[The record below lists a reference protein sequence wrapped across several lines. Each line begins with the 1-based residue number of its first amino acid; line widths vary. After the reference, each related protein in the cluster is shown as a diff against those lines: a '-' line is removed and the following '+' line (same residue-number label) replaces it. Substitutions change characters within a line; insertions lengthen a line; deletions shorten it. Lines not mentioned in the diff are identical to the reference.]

1 MDKKTFINELLVRGI
16 NINDQQY
23 EQLIRLM
30 KDTLQTNEKFNLTA
44 IKEEDAFLEKMI
56 FDSAIAL
63 QELDLTDKKVIDVG
77 TGAGFPGLVLYILNP
92 KTNLTLL
99 DSTSKKI
106 EYLSNYAK
114 ENNYKI
120 NFLTAR
126 AEETGIKEEFDYA
139 FARAVA
145 SLNILVELIIP
156 MLKVG
161 GYFIAMKGPGY
172 EKEIMDSL
180 SAFKKLGCSLYK
192 IVEDDLPESN
202 EKRVMIYIRKDKKT
216 NNKYPRIYKDI
227 KNMPL

>member
-156 MLKVG
+156 MLKMG

-202 EKRVMIYIRKDKKT
+202 EKR
-216 NNKYPRIYKDI
+216 IYKDI